1 VTRGDIILI
10 VGAVVITALLWATF
24 RLIPGRTVSNI
35 VAVVRVNGKEITR
48 VPVNGST
55 MAQKTIKIPR
65 GQAIIE
71 YGQGKVRVLPLPSH
85 VCPKGIC
92 WKTGWIS
99 TPGQSIVCVPNH
111 MTITLEGAKT
121 EIDSIVR

>member
-1 VTRGDIILI
+1 MTRGDIVLILSTI
-10 VGAVVITALLWATF
+10 AITALIWTSF
-24 RLIPGRTVSNI
+24 RVIPGRTVSDI

-65 GQAIIE
+65 GEATIE
-71 YGQGKVRVLPLPSH
+71 YGQGKVRVLPLPRH

-92 WKTGWIS
+92 WKSGWIS